1 MNIFND
7 LKNKNYNY
15 SDKIE
20 SNKYTQSTNNL
31 HILINNKSINNEES
45 DINKLDNYIVKNTI
59 EQLDIK
65 ETDNNIVENV
75 INEST
80 NHFIDNE
87 CVKYT
92 KKEMSKKYKS
102 IYELILSIKDNEYQI
117 LEMKEKDKYV
127 SDKKII
133 LCSNIDDEYNNYNF
147 NKRILSKS
155 LICSN
160 LQKYKD
166 NLLSLILFYND
177 YFKINLIICHD
188 NKYYKSGLKDFD
200 NIYIKYIK
208 NGWIIQEMN
217 SENIKYENIL
227 DLKYCIELDI
237 KTNFIYN
244 LHLKAIS
251 NYKVDELI
259 NIANELN
266 IDLNKNGK
274 KKIKK
279 ELYDEINLFKL

>member
-1 MNIFND
+1 MEIFND

-15 SDKIE
+15 SEKIE
-20 SNKYTQSTNNL
+20 SNKYTQRVQD
-31 HILINNKSINNEES
+31 KSKNVKPKEY
-45 DINKLDNYIVKNTI
+45 DVKN
-59 EQLDIK
+59 
-65 ETDNNIVENV
+65 N
-75 INEST
+75 
-80 NHFIDNE
+80 F
-87 CVKYT
+87 
-92 KKEMSKKYKS
+92 KS
-102 IYELILSIKDNEYQI
+102 FYELILSIKDNQYQI
-117 LEMKEKDKYV
+117 LENSEKEKYT
-127 SDKKII
+127 SDKKIV
-133 LCSNIDDEYNNYNF
+133 LCSKVDDEYNTFNF
-147 NKRILSKS
+147 NKRVLSKS
-155 LICSN
+155 LICAN
-160 LQKYKD
+160 LQKHKD

-177 YFKINLIICHD
+177 YFKINIILYHD

-208 NGWIIQEMN
+208 NNWIIQEIN

-279 ELYDEINLFKL
+279 ELYDEINLLKL

>member
-1 MNIFND
+1 MDIFND
-7 LKNKNYNY
+7 IKNKNYNY

-20 SNKYTQSTNNL
+20 SNKYTQS
-31 HILINNKSINNEES
+31 INSIIKNKPIDNKES

-59 EQLDIK
+59 KQLDIK
-65 ETDNNIVENV
+65 ETDNNIIKSV
-75 INEST
+75 INESI

-102 IYELILSIKDNEYQI
+102 IYELILSIKDNEYHI

-127 SDKKII
+127 SDEKIV
-133 LCSNIDDEYNNYNF
+133 LCSEADDKYNTYNF
-147 NKRILSKS
+147 NKKISKS

-188 NKYYKSGLKDFD
+188 NKYYKSGLKNFE

-237 KTNFIYN
+237 KTNFIYK

>member
-1 MNIFND
+1 MDIFND

-20 SNKYTQSTNNL
+20 SNKYTQSINSIIKNKPIDFDNL
-31 HILINNKSINNEES
+31 NIKET
-45 DINKLDNYIVKNTI
+45 DNDIVKNTI
-59 EQLDIK
+59 KQLDIK
-65 ETDNNIVENV
+65 ETDNNIIKSV

-127 SDKKII
+127 SDKKIV

-188 NKYYKSGLKDFD
+188 NKYYKSGLKNFE

-244 LHLKAIS
+244 LYLKAIS

-259 NIANELN
+259 SIANELN

>member
-1 MNIFND
+1 MDIFND

-20 SNKYTQSTNNL
+20 SNKYTQSINSIIKNKPIDFDNL
-31 HILINNKSINNEES
+31 NIKET
-45 DINKLDNYIVKNTI
+45 DNDIVKNTI
-59 EQLDIK
+59 KQLDIK
-65 ETDNNIVENV
+65 KTDNNIIKSV
-75 INEST
+75 INESI

-92 KKEMSKKYKS
+92 KKEMSEKYKS

-188 NKYYKSGLKDFD
+188 NKYYKSGLKNFE

-244 LHLKAIS
+244 LYLKAIS

>member
-1 MNIFND
+1 MDIFND
-7 LKNKNYNY
+7 IKNKNYNY

-20 SNKYTQSTNNL
+20 SNKYTQS
-31 HILINNKSINNEES
+31 INSIIKNKPIDNKES

-59 EQLDIK
+59 KQLYIK
-65 ETDNNIVENV
+65 ETDNNIIKSV
-75 INEST
+75 INESI

-147 NKRILSKS
+147 NKRILSKL

-188 NKYYKSGLKDFD
+188 NKYYKSGLKNFE

-244 LHLKAIS
+244 LYLKAIS

>member
-1 MNIFND
+1 MEIFKD
-7 LKNKNYNY
+7 LKTNNNNL
-15 SDKIE
+15 SEKITK
-20 SNKYTQSTNNL
+20 NKYTQ
-31 HILINNKSINNEES
+31 
-45 DINKLDNYIVKNTI
+45 
-59 EQLDIK
+59 
-65 ETDNNIVENV
+65 NIVEKLCIEEN
-75 INEST
+75 
-80 NHFIDNE
+80 
-87 CVKYT
+87 KYT
-92 KKEMSKKYKS
+92 ETTNFKS

-127 SDKKII
+127 SDKKIV

-147 NKRILSKS
+147 NKKILSKS

-177 YFKINLIICHD
+177 YFNINLILSHD
-188 NKYYKSGLKDFD
+188 NKFYKSGLKNYE
-200 NIYIKYIK
+200 NISIKHTK
-208 NGWIIQEMN
+208 NGWIIQEIN
-217 SENIKYENIL
+217 SQNIKFENIL

-244 LHLKAIS
+244 LYLKSIS
-251 NYKVDELI
+251 NYKADELI

-279 ELYDEINLFKL
+279 ELYDEINLLKL

>member
-1 MNIFND
+1 MDIFND

-20 SNKYTQSTNNL
+20 SNKYTQSINSIIKNKPIDFDNL
-31 HILINNKSINNEES
+31 NIKET
-45 DINKLDNYIVKNTI
+45 DNDIVKNTI
-59 EQLDIK
+59 KQLDIK
-65 ETDNNIVENV
+65 ETDNNIIKSV

-92 KKEMSKKYKS
+92 KKEMSEKYKS

-127 SDKKII
+127 SDKKIV

-147 NKRILSKS
+147 NKKILSKS

-188 NKYYKSGLKDFD
+188 NKYYKSGLKNFE

-237 KTNFIYN
+237 KTNFIYK

>member
-1 MNIFND
+1 MDIFND
-7 LKNKNYNY
+7 IKNKNYNY

-20 SNKYTQSTNNL
+20 SNKYTQSINSIIKNKPIDFDNL
-31 HILINNKSINNEES
+31 NIKET
-45 DINKLDNYIVKNTI
+45 DNDIVKNTI
-59 EQLDIK
+59 KQLYF
-65 ETDNNIVENV
+65 EVPDNNIIKSV
-75 INEST
+75 INESI

-92 KKEMSKKYKS
+92 KKEMSEKYKS
-102 IYELILSIKDNEYQI
+102 IYELILSIKDNEYHI

-127 SDKKII
+127 SDEKIV
-133 LCSNIDDEYNNYNF
+133 LCSEADDKYNTYNF
-147 NKRILSKS
+147 NKKISKS

-188 NKYYKSGLKDFD
+188 NKYYKSGLKNFE

-237 KTNFIYN
+237 KTNFIYK

>member
-1 MNIFND
+1 MDIFND
-7 LKNKNYNY
+7 IKNKNYNY

-20 SNKYTQSTNNL
+20 SNKYTQS
-31 HILINNKSINNEES
+31 INSIIKNKPIDNKES

-65 ETDNNIVENV
+65 ETDNNIIKSV
-75 INEST
+75 INESI

-92 KKEMSKKYKS
+92 KKEMSEKYKS
-102 IYELILSIKDNEYQI
+102 IYELILSIKDNEYHI

-127 SDKKII
+127 SDEKIV
-133 LCSNIDDEYNNYNF
+133 LCSEADDKYNTYNF
-147 NKRILSKS
+147 NKKISKS

-188 NKYYKSGLKDFD
+188 NKYYKSGLKNFE

-237 KTNFIYN
+237 KTNFIYK

>member
-1 MNIFND
+1 MDIFND

-20 SNKYTQSTNNL
+20 SNKYTQS
-31 HILINNKSINNEES
+31 INSIIKNKPIDNKES

-59 EQLDIK
+59 KQLDIK
-65 ETDNNIVENV
+65 ETDNNIIKSV

-127 SDKKII
+127 SDEKIV
-133 LCSNIDDEYNNYNF
+133 LCSEADDKYNTYNF
-147 NKRILSKS
+147 NKKISKS

-188 NKYYKSGLKDFD
+188 NKYYKSGLKNFE

-244 LHLKAIS
+244 LYLKAIS

>member
-1 MNIFND
+1 MDIFND

-20 SNKYTQSTNNL
+20 SNKYTQSINSIIKNKPIDFDNL
-31 HILINNKSINNEES
+31 NIKET
-45 DINKLDNYIVKNTI
+45 DNDIVKNTI
-59 EQLDIK
+59 KQLYIK
-65 ETDNNIVENV
+65 ETDNNIIKSV
-75 INEST
+75 INESI

-92 KKEMSKKYKS
+92 KKEMSEKYKS

-127 SDKKII
+127 SDEKIL
-133 LCSNIDDEYNNYNF
+133 LCSEADDKYNTYNF
-147 NKRILSKS
+147 NKKISKS

-188 NKYYKSGLKDFD
+188 NKYYKSGLKNFE

-244 LHLKAIS
+244 LYLKAIS

-259 NIANELN
+259 SIANELN

>member
-1 MNIFND
+1 MDIFKD
-7 LKNKNYNY
+7 LKNKNNNF
-15 SDKIE
+15 SEKITK
-20 SNKYTQSTNNL
+20 NKYTQ
-31 HILINNKSINNEES
+31 
-45 DINKLDNYIVKNTI
+45 
-59 EQLDIK
+59 
-65 ETDNNIVENV
+65 NIVEKPC
-75 INEST
+75 IEEIKYGETT
-80 NHFIDNE
+80 NF
-87 CVKYT
+87 
-92 KKEMSKKYKS
+92 KS
-102 IYELILSIKDNEYQI
+102 IYELILSIKDHEYQI
-117 LEMKEKDKYV
+117 LENSEKDKYV
-127 SDKKII
+127 SDKKIV
-133 LCSNIDDEYNNYNF
+133 LCSNVDDEYNNYNF
-147 NKRILSKS
+147 NKKILSKS

-188 NKYYKSGLKDFD
+188 NKYYKSGLKNFE

-208 NGWIIQEMN
+208 NNWIIQEIN

-237 KTNFIYN
+237 KTNFIYK

-279 ELYDEINLFKL
+279 ELYDEINLIKL

>member
-1 MNIFND
+1 MDIFND

-20 SNKYTQSTNNL
+20 SNKYTQS
-31 HILINNKSINNEES
+31 INSIIKNKPIDNKES

-59 EQLDIK
+59 KQLDIK
-65 ETDNNIVENV
+65 ETDNNIIKSV
-75 INEST
+75 INESI

-102 IYELILSIKDNEYQI
+102 IYELILSIKDNEYHI

-127 SDKKII
+127 SDEKIV
-133 LCSNIDDEYNNYNF
+133 LCSEADDKYNTYNF
-147 NKRILSKS
+147 NKKISKS

-188 NKYYKSGLKDFD
+188 NKYYKSGLKNFE

-237 KTNFIYN
+237 KTNFIYK

>member
-1 MNIFND
+1 MEIFKD
-7 LKNKNYNY
+7 LKTNNNNL
-15 SDKIE
+15 SEKITK
-20 SNKYTQSTNNL
+20 NKYTQ
-31 HILINNKSINNEES
+31 
-45 DINKLDNYIVKNTI
+45 
-59 EQLDIK
+59 
-65 ETDNNIVENV
+65 NIVEKLCIEEN
-75 INEST
+75 
-80 NHFIDNE
+80 
-87 CVKYT
+87 KYT
-92 KKEMSKKYKS
+92 ETTNFKS

-127 SDKKII
+127 SDEKIL
-133 LCSNIDDEYNNYNF
+133 LCSEADDKYNTYNF
-147 NKRILSKS
+147 NKKILSKS

-188 NKYYKSGLKDFD
+188 NKYYKSGLKNFE

-244 LHLKAIS
+244 LYLKAIS

-259 NIANELN
+259 SIANELN

-279 ELYDEINLFKL
+279 ELYDEINLLKL

>member
-1 MNIFND
+1 MDIFND

-20 SNKYTQSTNNL
+20 SNKYTQSINSIIKNKPIDFDNL
-31 HILINNKSINNEES
+31 NIKET
-45 DINKLDNYIVKNTI
+45 DNDIVKNTI
-59 EQLDIK
+59 KQLDIK
-65 ETDNNIVENV
+65 KTDNNIIKSV

-92 KKEMSKKYKS
+92 KKEMSEKYKS

-188 NKYYKSGLKDFD
+188 NKYYKSGLKNFE

-244 LHLKAIS
+244 LYLKAIS